1 MTKKKEEKDEIGKEG
16 GTSIFGEGSSE
27 IFMRR
32 KVSRAVVSEVAAAII
47 RRYHMEVRM

>member
-27 IFMRR
+27 IFMRKLYHVSSERFLEQLCR
-32 KVSRAVVSEVAAAII
+32 KLLPP
-47 RRYHMEVRM
+47 